1 MTRKKKVKIQIWKT
15 DALIVFRQKGISSTY
30 DTTFDIYLPIYKRI
44 VLQYIILETQMLE
57 DGRVKVYIE
66 KPDEKDCFH
75 HTTCY
80 MPEYTW
86 EDIFGFSD
94 EEMAYYK
101 ELVESQF
108 FC

>member
-1 MTRKKKVKIQIWKT
+1 MVMMYPFMTLPDET
-15 DALIVFRQKGISSTY
+15 EIVHS
-30 DTTFDIYLPIYKRI
+30 
-44 VLQYIILETQMLE
+44 QMLE

-75 HTTCY
+75 HATCY
-80 MPEYTW
+80 LPEYTW

-101 ELVESQF
+101 ELVESTAHLIIEFSQTGGF
-108 FC
+108 ENASGL